1 MAVAVVERFKQ
12 EPMYGLSAGSKEGGR
27 SLVEVRLYYI
37 FSLCTRESSETF
49 GEVILQNSCVQ
60 CLDIQFGECRFN
72 SFGF

>member
-1 MAVAVVERFKQ
+1 MDCPPGQKKVAVVE
-12 EPMYGLSAGSKEGGR
+12 A
-27 SLVEVRLYYI
+27 RLYEI

-49 GEVILQNSCVQ
+49 GAVILQNSCVQ